1 MGNRLTDFKNRI
13 ADLFIDREFF
23 MRSNGQIKFLKIS
36 ARLQRV
42 VASIIASIL
51 LLWVVATLFMAVNQ
65 YSVSIE
71 RMALIKKEARIQSKA
86 ERVAAYKNDID
97 EVADDL
103 SKRQDLI
110 EASVAPFFNEADIS
124 TVDETTEKSELIDK
138 VGALA
143 EEAVSLAKVEA
154 RQLAF
159 AQKITKIAQ
168 IRAKRAEAEIRKFGL
183 SPKQFAQ
190 SEARGGPYIP
200 FFDDGRVEDP
210 RFTKM
215 AEALEYMK
223 ALENGLAS
231 IPSAM
236 PAETYKLSS
245 SFGYR
250 RDPINGRGAM
260 HNGLDFKGAYGTP
273 ILAAADGIITKA
285 GWMGGYGK
293 TIEITHGNGL
303 LTRYAHMS
311 RLNVNI
317 GQKVER
323 GVQIGRMGSTGR
335 STGTHLHFEVRH
347 NGRAIN
353 PHKFLKANPN
363 VLKNKTNPSTS
374 AKKQQ

>member
-1 MGNRLTDFKNRI
+1 MGSKLIGIKNHI
-13 ADLFIDREFF
+13 ADLFVDREFF

-36 ARLQRV
+36 AKLQRL
-42 VASIIASIL
+42 IATIL
-51 LLWVVATLFMAVNQ
+51 ALVLLVWVLATLFMAANQ

-71 RMALIKKEARIQSKA
+71 RMALVKKEARIQSKA
-86 ERVAAYKNDID
+86 ERVAAYKKDMD
-97 EVADDL
+97 AVADDL

-110 EASVAPFFNEADIS
+110 EATVAPFFNDADIS
-124 TVDETTEKSELIDK
+124 TKNEISEKSELVDK

-143 EEAVSLAKVEA
+143 EEAAYLARVET
-154 RQLAF
+154 RQIAF
-159 AQKITKIAQ
+159 AKKVTKIAQ
-168 IRAKRAEAEIRKFGL
+168 TRAKRAEAEIRKFGL
-183 SPKQFAQ
+183 SPRQFAQ
-190 SEARGGPYIP
+190 SESRGGPFIP
-200 FFDDGRVEDP
+200 FFDNDRIEDP

-236 PAETYKLSS
+236 PAETFKLSS

-250 RDPINGRGAM
+250 RDPFNGRGAM
-260 HNGLDFKGAYGTP
+260 HSGLDFKAAYGTP
-273 ILAAADGIITKA
+273 ILAAADGVITKS

-293 TIEITHGNGL
+293 TIEISHGNGL
-303 LTRYAHMS
+303 MTRYAHMS
-311 RLNVNI
+311 RLNVTT

-323 GVQIGRMGSTGR
+323 GVQIGKMGSTGR

-363 VLKNKTNPSTS
+363 VLKNQAKPNTST
-374 AKKQQ
+374 KK

>member
-1 MGNRLTDFKNRI
+1 MSSKLIGFKNRI
-13 ADLFIDREFF
+13 AGLFIDREFF

-36 ARLQRV
+36 AKFQRI
-42 VASIIASIL
+42 VAMIIAAILSI
-51 LLWVVATLFMAVNQ
+51 WVVATLFMVVNQ
-65 YSVSIE
+65 YSVSLE
-71 RMALIKKEARIQSKA
+71 RMALIKKEATIQSKE
-86 ERVAAYKNDID
+86 ERVAAYKDDID

-103 SKRQDLI
+103 SKRQDMI
-110 EASVAPFFNEADIS
+110 EATVAPFFDDADVTTENETS
-124 TVDETTEKSELIDK
+124 EKSELVDK

-143 EEAVSLAKVEA
+143 QEAASLAKVEA

-168 IRAKRAEAEIRKFGL
+168 VRAKRAEAEIRKFGL
-183 SPKQFAQ
+183 SPQQFAPTV
-190 SEARGGPYIP
+190 SRGGPYIP
-200 FFDDGRVEDP
+200 FFDDGRAEDP

-223 ALENGLAS
+223 ALETGLSS

-236 PAETYKLSS
+236 PAESYTLSS
-245 SFGYR
+245 AFGYR

-260 HNGLDFKGAYGTP
+260 HNGLDFKAPYGTP
-273 ILAAADGIITKA
+273 ILAAADGTITKA

-303 LTRYAHMS
+303 MTRYAHMS
-311 RLNVNI
+311 RLNVNV
-317 GQKVER
+317 GQKIER

-363 VLKNKTNPSTS
+363 VLKTKAKPNAS
-374 AKKQQ
+374 AEKQ

>member
-1 MGNRLTDFKNRI
+1 MSSKFVGLKNRI

-36 ARLQRV
+36 AKLQRI
-42 VASIIASIL
+42 VAMIIAVIL
-51 LLWVVATLFMAVNQ
+51 FAWMIATVFMAFNQ
-65 YSVSIE
+65 YSVSLE
-71 RMALIKKEARIQSKA
+71 RMALVKKEQRIQSKA
-86 ERVAAYKNDID
+86 ERVAAYKDDID

-110 EASVAPFFNEADIS
+110 EATVAPFFNDADI
-124 TVDETTEKSELIDK
+124 TTEDETAEKSELVDK
-138 VGALA
+138 VGALT
-143 EEAVSLAKVEA
+143 EEAASLAKVEA

-159 AQKITKIAQ
+159 AQKITNIAQ

-190 SEARGGPYIP
+190 SGSRGGPYIP
-200 FFDDGRVEDP
+200 FFSDGRTEDP

-236 PAETYKLSS
+236 PAKTYTLSS

-250 RDPINGRGAM
+250 RDPINGSGAM
-260 HNGLDFKGAYGTP
+260 HSGLDFKAAYGTP
-273 ILAAADGIITKA
+273 ILAAADGTITKA

-293 TIEITHGNGL
+293 TVEITHGNGL
-303 LTRYAHMS
+303 MTRYAHLS
-311 RLNVNI
+311 RLNVNV
-317 GQKVER
+317 GQKIER

-363 VLKNKTNPSTS
+363 VLKNKADFNAST
-374 AKKQQ
+374 KKQ

>member
-1 MGNRLTDFKNRI
+1 MSSKFIGFKNRI

-23 MRSNGQIKFLKIS
+23 MRSNGEIKFLKIS
-36 ARLQRV
+36 ARLQRI
-42 VASIIASIL
+42 VATIIALIL
-51 LLWVVATLFMAVNQ
+51 CTWVIATLFMAANQ
-65 YSVSIE
+65 YSVSLE
-71 RMALIKKEARIQSKA
+71 RMALVKKEERIQSKA
-86 ERVAAYKNDID
+86 ERVAAYKDDID
-97 EVADDL
+97 EVAEDL

-110 EASVAPFFNEADIS
+110 EATVAPFFNEADI
-124 TVDETTEKSELIDK
+124 TTEDETTEKSELVDK

-143 EEAVSLAKVEA
+143 EEAASLAKVEA

-159 AQKITKIAQ
+159 AQKITKIAE

-183 SPKQFAQ
+183 NPKQFAQ
-190 SEARGGPYIP
+190 TEARGGPYIP
-200 FFDDGRVEDP
+200 FFDDGRAEDP

-223 ALENGLAS
+223 ALEAGLAS

-245 SFGYR
+245 AFGYR

-260 HNGLDFKGAYGTP
+260 HSGLDFKAAYGTP
-273 ILAAADGIITKA
+273 ILAAADGTITKA

-303 LTRYAHMS
+303 MTRYAHLS
-311 RLNVNI
+311 RLNVNV

-323 GVQIGRMGSTGR
+323 GIQIGRMGSTGR

-347 NGRAIN
+347 HGRAIN

-363 VLKNKTNPSTS
+363 VLKTKADTNIST
-374 AKKQQ
+374 KKQ

>member
-1 MGNRLTDFKNRI
+1 MSSKFIGFKNRI

-23 MRSNGQIKFLKIS
+23 MRSNGEIKFLKIS
-36 ARLQRV
+36 ARLQRI
-42 VASIIASIL
+42 VATIIALIL
-51 LLWVVATLFMAVNQ
+51 CTWVIATLFMAANQ
-65 YSVSIE
+65 YSVSLE
-71 RMALIKKEARIQSKA
+71 RMALVKKEERIQSKA
-86 ERVAAYKNDID
+86 ERVAAYKDDID
-97 EVADDL
+97 EVAEDL

-110 EASVAPFFNEADIS
+110 EASVAPFFNEADI
-124 TVDETTEKSELIDK
+124 TTEDETTEKSELVDK

-143 EEAVSLAKVEA
+143 EEAASLAKVEA

-159 AQKITKIAQ
+159 AQKITKIAE

-183 SPKQFAQ
+183 NPKQFAKT
-190 SEARGGPYIP
+190 EARGGPYIP
-200 FFDDGRVEDP
+200 FFDDGRAEDP

-223 ALENGLAS
+223 ALEAGLAS

-260 HNGLDFKGAYGTP
+260 HSGLDFKAAYGTP
-273 ILAAADGIITKA
+273 ILAAADGTITKA

-303 LTRYAHMS
+303 MTRYAHLS
-311 RLNVNI
+311 RLNVNV

-323 GVQIGRMGSTGR
+323 GIQIGRMGSTGR

-347 NGRAIN
+347 HGRAIN

-363 VLKNKTNPSTS
+363 VLKTKADTNIST
-374 AKKQQ
+374 KKQ

>member
-1 MGNRLTDFKNRI
+1 MGRKLIGFKNRI
-13 ADLFIDREFF
+13 AGLFIDRDFF

-36 ARLQRV
+36 AKLQRI
-42 VASIIASIL
+42 VAMIIATIL
-51 LLWVVATLFMAVNQ
+51 FMWVAATLFMAANQ
-65 YSVSIE
+65 YSISLE
-71 RMALIKKEARIQSKA
+71 RLALVKKEQRIQSKA

-97 EVADDL
+97 KVTDDL
-103 SKRQDLI
+103 NKRQDLI
-110 EASVAPFFNEADIS
+110 EATVAPFFNEADIS
-124 TVDETTEKSELIDK
+124 TQDETAQTNELVDK
-138 VGALA
+138 VGAVL

-159 AQKITKIAQ
+159 AQKVTKIAQ
-168 IRAKRAEAEIRKFGL
+168 IRAKRAETEIRKYGL
-183 SPKQFAQ
+183 NPKQFAQ
-190 SEARGGPYIP
+190 SESRGGPYIP
-200 FFDDGRVEDP
+200 FFDDGRAEDP

-223 ALENGLAS
+223 ALETGLAS

-236 PAETYKLSS
+236 PAQAYKLSS
-245 SFGYR
+245 TFGYR

-260 HNGLDFKGAYGTP
+260 HSGLDFKAAYGTS
-273 ILAAADGIITKA
+273 ILAAADGTITKA

-303 LTRYAHMS
+303 MTRYAHLS
-311 RLNVNI
+311 RLNVKV

-323 GVQIGRMGSTGR
+323 GIQIGRMGSTGR

-347 NGRAIN
+347 HGRAIN

-363 VLKNKTNPSTS
+363 VLKNKANANANT
-374 AKKQQ
+374 KKQ

>member
-1 MGNRLTDFKNRI
+1 MGGKLIGFKNRI
-13 ADLFIDREFF
+13 AGLFIDRDFF

-36 ARLQRV
+36 AKLQRI
-42 VASIIASIL
+42 VAMIIATIL
-51 LLWVVATLFMAVNQ
+51 FMWVAATLFMAANQ
-65 YSVSIE
+65 YSISLE
-71 RMALIKKEARIQSKA
+71 RLALVKKEQRIQSKA

-97 EVADDL
+97 KVTDDL
-103 SKRQDLI
+103 NKRQDLI
-110 EASVAPFFNEADIS
+110 EATVAPFFNEADIS
-124 TVDETTEKSELIDK
+124 TQDETAQTNELVDK
-138 VGALA
+138 VGAVL

-159 AQKITKIAQ
+159 AQKVTKIAQ
-168 IRAKRAEAEIRKFGL
+168 IRAKRAETEIRKYGL
-183 SPKQFAQ
+183 NPKQFAQ
-190 SEARGGPYIP
+190 SESRGGPYIP
-200 FFDDGRVEDP
+200 FFDDGRAEDP

-223 ALENGLAS
+223 ALETGLAS

-236 PAETYKLSS
+236 PAQAYKLSS
-245 SFGYR
+245 TFGYR

-260 HNGLDFKGAYGTP
+260 HSGLDFKAAYGTS
-273 ILAAADGIITKA
+273 ILAAADGTITKA

-303 LTRYAHMS
+303 MTRYAHLS
-311 RLNVNI
+311 RLNVKV

-323 GVQIGRMGSTGR
+323 GIQIGRMGSTGR

-347 NGRAIN
+347 HGRAIN

-363 VLKNKTNPSTS
+363 VLKNKANANANT
-374 AKKQQ
+374 KKQ